1 MRGDRIK
8 CLGLRTYRTSCIN
21 ATDSICRRAQMES
34 QSVVKLGQWARVD
47 DKSNRSRSACG
58 NATCGMFQHF
68 QIAPLLRNHQFGKN
82 DIMAPAWKL
91 RHDLEWIGHAD
102 FHRVRPG
109 AGHKPVVPASA
120 VAKPST
126 LASESKS
133 RNYPKDNI
141 ARRMDALS
149 ASAASLAA
157 DPDEAGK
164 APPAV
169 PFPSAMRTLPDKRP
183 PFIPA
188 LPRRRP
194 ALYKA

>member
-1 MRGDRIK
+1 
-8 CLGLRTYRTSCIN
+8 
-21 ATDSICRRAQMES
+21 
-34 QSVVKLGQWARVD
+34 
-47 DKSNRSRSACG
+47 
-58 NATCGMFQHF
+58 
-68 QIAPLLRNHQFGKN
+68 
-82 DIMAPAWKL
+82 MAPAWKL

-109 AGHKPVVPASA
+109 ASHKPVVPASA

-126 LASESKS
+126 LASESKP

-157 DPDEAGK
+157 DPDVADK

-194 ALYKA
+194 ALYKAKWRFA